1 MTWIR
6 PNCQNDLPCTWG
18 LTLGCRA
25 AHSCDK
31 VGKFLYVFGGWDG
44 KVALNDLAVLNIDT
58 MEWTQP
64 ETMGLTPCNR
74 NNHTTAVVGTRIY
87 VHGGHDG
94 TQWLDDLYVLNTET
108 LTWHSPAMSGTLPSA
123 RACHTLSRVGGKL
136 YMFGG
141 YDGEHCFN
149 SIEILDIDTMTW
161 IKPAILGTIPLA
173 RNAHTMTVI
182 EKRLYLFGGHSG
194 NKHLTDLHIFD
205 TLTLSWSEVGTSGTP
220 PKGLRGHT
228 ANLIGSK
235 IFIFG
240 GYDGRGRSKDC
251 YYLETLSLRWSH
263 LSESEDSPS
272 GRQRHSACVIRN
284 KQMLIFGGF
293 DGNKWLND
301 MYILNVG
308 VLELKE
314 HEQLCMQSTMKNM
327 KKLINDPTFSDI
339 TLVVEGKPLY
349 LHKAI
354 LATQCEHFKKMFS
367 IGMKESKQ
375 NEIEIKSWPFN
386 TYLTMVE
393 YLYTG
398 IVENFDAKVAMELIG
413 LADAYTLEE
422 LKNLCEKVLQQSL
435 DDENV
440 GEMLILAY
448 NYSAYELKK
457 SALKFLLK
465 SHSELDLAKIIE
477 NLEGYPLLLAEVAK
491 SLIPAKS
498 SNKEI

>member
-1 MTWIR
+1 LYSTI
-6 PNCQNDLPCTWG
+6 NS
-18 LTLGCRA
+18 LGCRA

-31 VGKFLYVFGGWDG
+31 VGKSLYIFGGWDG

-58 MEWTQP
+58 MEWSQP
-64 ETMGLTPCNR
+64 ETMGLPPCHR
-74 NNHTTAVVGTRIY
+74 NNHTTAVLDLKIY

-94 TQWLDDLYVLNTET
+94 SQWLDDLYLLNTGT
-108 LTWHSPAMSGTLPSA
+108 LTWYSPTTSGILPSA

-141 YDGEHCFN
+141 YDGERCFN
-149 SIEILDIDTMTW
+149 TIEILDIDTMTW
-161 IKPAILGTIPLA
+161 IKPTILGAVPLA

-205 TLTLSWSEVGTSGTP
+205 TQTLSWSEIGTTGTP

-251 YYLETLSLRWSH
+251 YYLETQSLRWFH
-263 LSESEDSPS
+263 LSESDDSPS
-272 GRQRHSACVIRN
+272 GRQRHSACAIRN

-308 VLELKE
+308 ILELKE
-314 HEQLCMQSTMKNM
+314 HEKLCVKNSMKNM

-339 TLVVEGKPLY
+339 KLIVEGKTIH

-354 LATQCEHFKKMFS
+354 LAAQCEHFRTMFS
-367 IGMKESKQ
+367 IGMKESTQ
-375 NEIEIKSWPFN
+375 NEIEIKLWGYN
-386 TYLTMVE
+386 TFLLMIE

-398 IVENFDAKVAMELIG
+398 VIENFDTKIAMELVG
-413 LADAYTLEE
+413 LADAYTLDE
-422 LKNLCEKVLQQSL
+422 LKKLCEKVLQQDL
-435 DDENV
+435 NEENV
-440 GEMLILAY
+440 GEILILAY
-448 NYSAYELKK
+448 NCSAIELKK
-457 SALKFLLK
+457 SALRFLIK
-465 SHSELDLAKIIE
+465 NYSELNFSKIIE
-477 NLEGYPLLLAEVAK
+477 SLEGYPLLLAELAK
-491 SLIPAKS
+491 LLIPTKGTQKDS
-498 SNKEI
+498 